1 MRALLQYCAGGRESK
16 FAAGTQILREGEMT
30 GRVYVLVDGQVD
42 VVKDGTVVANLTE
55 PGSILGEMSV
65 LLGRPHSATVIAGT
79 ATTVYAFDD
88 AATFLA
94 SQPGI
99 ALLVARTLALRLYN
113 ATASLADAKRQYA
126 GLRGLVLKM
135 RDQ

>member
-1 MRALLQYCAGGRESK
+1 MRALLEYCAGGRESN

-30 GRVYVLVDGQVD
+30 GRVYVLVSGQVD
-42 VVKDGTVVANLTE
+42 VVKDGTVVANLAE

-65 LLGRPHSATVIAGT
+65 LLGRPHSATVVAGT
-79 ATTVYAFDD
+79 STTVYVFDD

-113 ATASLADAKRQYA
+113 ATTSLADAKRQYA

-135 RDQ
+135 RDR